1 MRIRFHPE
9 ADAEF
14 QEAIRWYG
22 RQRMGLDAEFV
33 LCVEE
38 VLERIGRWPEMFPVV
53 HRHARRAIVRRF
65 PFVIIFEIGHEEIR
79 VLSVF
84 HSRRDPA
91 QWRSRV

>member
-1 MRIRFHPE
+1 MRVRFHPE

-22 RQRMGLDAEFV
+22 GQRKGLDAEFM

-38 VLERIGRWPEMFPVV
+38 ALGRILSGPQMYPVV
-53 HRHARRAIVRRF
+53 HRHARRAVVRRF
-65 PFVIIFEIGHEEIR
+65 PFVIIYEMGSEEIR

-84 HSRRDPA
+84 HSRRDPGR
-91 QWRSRV
+91 WRSRA

>member
-9 ADAEF
+9 ADVEF

-22 RQRMGLDAEFV
+22 RQRTGLDAEFV

-38 VLERIGRWPEMFPVV
+38 ALDRISRWPEMFPVV
-53 HRHARRAIVRRF
+53 HRHARRAVVRRF
-65 PFVIIFEIGHEEIR
+65 PFVIVFETGHDEIR

-91 QWRSRV
+91 QWHSRV